1 MIYLIAFV
9 AALTGFLFGFD
20 EGIMSGVLP
29 EIQKDFNID
38 PTQTGFMMGLLPF
51 GAFLSSILTGKLCD
65 YFGRLKVLF
74 SIPLIFALAIFL
86 IISTESYFLLCTARF
101 LLGISIG
108 MSVVVSPMYIAE
120 TAPTNIRGRLVTCFQ
135 LAITIGIL
143 CSYLVNLSSLETH
156 SWRWMFATGFIPSG
170 LLFIGIF
177 FLPESP
183 RWLCKNNRKS
193 EALEALKK
201 LHDIH
206 KDSRKLHDELSCIE
220 KNIKEEAPSKSWTIV
235 FSKQVRPCVIL
246 GMLLFFFQQLS
257 GINVVIYYAPI
268 IFKEIHLVGKTATL
282 LATVGIGTLNVL
294 MTLVA
299 MRWVEKLGRK
309 PLMLLGFLGTAISL
323 SIIAIASSLDSAS
336 WSWLSVVGVFLF
348 IAAFAV
354 SLGPLPWVMMPEIF
368 PLNARG
374 PGSSMSAGSNWIF
387 NTIVV
392 STFPILVNISG
403 ISITFAIYALACVI
417 GIFYTLRYVPE
428 TKNLSLE
435 EIETHIRSGKP
446 LRTLK
451 PNS

>member
-20 EGIMSGVLP
+20 EGIMSGVLS

-38 PTQTGFMMGLLPF
+38 PAQTGFMMGLLPF
-51 GAFLSSILTGKLCD
+51 GAFISSLATGKLCD
-65 YFGRLKVLF
+65 SLGRLKVLF
-74 SIPLIFALAIFL
+74 SIPLIFAFAIFL
-86 IISTESYFLLCTARF
+86 IISTQSYLLLCFARF
-101 LLGISIG
+101 LLGVSIG

-120 TAPTNIRGRLVTCFQ
+120 TAPTHIRGRLVTCFQ

-143 CSYLVNLSSLETH
+143 CSYLVNLSAVEIT

-183 RWLCKNNRKS
+183 RWLCKNNKKD
-193 EALEALKK
+193 EALVALKK
-201 LHDIH
+201 LYDIQR
-206 KDSRKLHDELSCIE
+206 DCPRLHEELAFIE
-220 KNIKEEAPSKSWTIV
+220 KNIKEEPHVKAWKVILSK
-235 FSKQVRPCVIL
+235 KVRPCVFL
-246 GMLLFFFQQLS
+246 GMMLFFFQQLS

-282 LATVGIGTLNVL
+282 LATVGIGALNVA

-309 PLMLLGFLGTAISL
+309 PLMLLGFIGAAFSL
-323 SIIAIASSLDSAS
+323 TLIALASSLDSPS
-336 WSWLSVVGVFLF
+336 WNWVSVAGIFLF

-374 PGSSMSAGSNWIF
+374 PGSSLSAGSNWIF
-387 NTIVV
+387 NTLVV
-392 STFPILVNISG
+392 SSFPILVNVSG
-403 ISITFAIYALACVI
+403 ISITFAIYAIACVL

-428 TKNLSLE
+428 TKNISLE
-435 EIETHIRSGKP
+435 EIEAHIRSGKP
-446 LRTLK
+446 LKDLK